1 MINKIKKLTIVL
13 LIVLTILKRP
23 LVIASILNGIN
34 IWTNSTFPALF
45 PFLMISDLIISTDL
59 INYITDYIG
68 IYFSK
73 IFKMS
78 KYSSYVFI
86 MSLISGCPS
95 NAKYIK
101 DLLDKDLINKEE
113 AVKILSMSLL
123 YNPIYILA
131 LTTYLKFSDSVFIIV
146 LNIFINLIIGLI
158 NRNYKVSY
166 NNNKKLIPEEYNIT
180 ESISK
185 TIDTLLIVLGS
196 LTTFIALSSLLP
208 ISHPLLKGI
217 LEITIGL
224 TDIQFTEGYKYK
236 LIFTG
241 ILLAFGGLS
250 IHTQIKSILKDK
262 NLDYSLF
269 YKSRIIHLILFLLL
283 LYLKTIPTT

>member
-131 LTTYLKFSDSVFIIV
+131 LTTYLKFSDSVFIIL

-196 LTTFIALSSLLP
+196 LTTFIALSALLP
-208 ISHPLLKGI
+208 ISHLFKGI
-217 LEITIGL
+217 
-224 TDIQFTEGYKYK
+224 Q
-236 LIFTG
+236 
-241 ILLAFGGLS
+241 
-250 IHTQIKSILKDK
+250 
-262 NLDYSLF
+262 
-269 YKSRIIHLILFLLL
+269 R
-283 LYLKTIPTT
+283 